1 MKKEQIQECCYDLG
15 KQPYEIPDSYGEDI
29 VGKEYYTAKEKR
41 PREVM
46 LEITSFRGI
55 CGGAVHYYGTLKAY
69 RPNIHKEG
77 SNYCHSGY
85 LGDDTPL
92 FKDLN
97 IVIELWRYITEEEY
111 KTDPHRYN
119 ENMKVTNGWY
129 EKAPIVKFAKEVFKK
144 RFKGDWKLIIKDY
157 TK

>member
-15 KQPYEIPDSYGEDI
+15 KHPYEIPDSYGEGI
-29 VGKEYYTAKEKR
+29 VGKEYYTGKEKR

-46 LEITSFRGI
+46 LKITSFRGV
-55 CGGAVHYYGTLKAY
+55 CFGAVHYYGTLKAY

-77 SNYCHSGY
+77 SNNCYYGY
-85 LGDDTPL
+85 LGDDTKL

-97 IVIELWRYITEEEY
+97 IVIELCRYITEEEY
-111 KTDPHRYN
+111 KTDPNRYDKDMN
-119 ENMKVTNGWY
+119 VTNCWY
-129 EKAPIVKFAKEVFKK
+129 DKAHIVKFAKEVFNK

-157 TK
+157 TR

>member
-15 KQPYEIPDSYGEDI
+15 KQPYEIPDSYGEGI

-69 RPNIHKEG
+69 RPKIHKEG
-77 SNYCHSGY
+77 SNYCHCGY
-85 LGDDTPL
+85 LGDDTSL

-111 KTDPHRYN
+111 SNDQKITWDDLSIFP
-119 ENMKVTNGWY
+119 
-129 EKAPIVKFAKEVFKK
+129 F
-144 RFKGDWKLIIKDY
+144 DWLILFLPSLLCVNFVVIFY
-157 TK
+157 T